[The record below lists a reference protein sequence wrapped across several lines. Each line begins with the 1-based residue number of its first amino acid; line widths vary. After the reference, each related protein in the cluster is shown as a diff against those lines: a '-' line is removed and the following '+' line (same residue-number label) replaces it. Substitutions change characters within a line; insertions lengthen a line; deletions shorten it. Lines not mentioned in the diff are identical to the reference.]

1 MLDQLKTFNKRSTFS
16 VILFLYRECKEYF
29 NSSLKKYDYFTS
41 KDLNVMSKQ
50 ILIFMH
56 SEKLIEGDLLSYLLK
71 ENLIDFD
78 DNSKK
83 EATKEFAKNIK
94 KHIDDISSKY
104 IISNETADQAVL
116 FLPAEAIFSEVHA
129 YHPEL
134 VHYAAKKRVW
144 IASPTTLLA
153 MLSTVQSVLI
163 TIERNKHMDEIHQ
176 EINKLG
182 DDFTRYEERWD
193 DLSRH
198 LSTVQKDVDKLHISS
213 QKLSERFK
221 KIVRL

>member
-1 MLDQLKTFNKRSTFS
+1 ML
-16 VILFLYRECKEYF
+16 
-29 NSSLKKYDYFTS
+29 
-41 KDLNVMSKQ
+41 
-50 ILIFMH
+50 
-56 SEKLIEGDLLSYLLK
+56 
-71 ENLIDFD
+71 ENLFGELQGRTYDLQYTLSNGKMADAVLHLPEPMGTMAVDAKFPLENYLRMVDGESD
-78 DNSKK
+78 DVAKK
-83 EATKEFAKNIK
+83 EATKEFAKNVK
-94 KHIDDISSKY
+94 KHIDDIASKY
-104 IISNETADQAVL
+104 IIPNETADQAIL

-153 MLSTVQSVLI
+153 MLSTVQSVLL

-182 DDFTRYEERWD
+182 EDFSRYEERWE

-198 LSTVQKDVDKLHISS
+198 LGTVQKDVDKLHISS
-213 QKLSERFK
+213 QKLSDRFK
-221 KIVRL
+221 KIARL